1 MPRRLLSL
9 LVTLVVLL
17 TGITPVG
24 PVVSAAQSSHGCCR
38 TMQST
43 PAHDRCPQ
51 PAAATM
57 SCCAPA
63 PARGSD
69 TQAPLPGAST
79 AHPPDFTLLKG
90 HAAHV
95 PGLPDLVD
103 GSVAQAFESARL
115 KLPHAPIYLRN
126 VVLLV

>member
-1 MPRRLLSL
+1 MRCRLLSL
-9 LVTLVVLL
+9 LLTLVVLL
-17 TGITPVG
+17 AGITPVG
-24 PVVSAAQSSHGCCR
+24 TVVSTAQSGHACCR
-38 TMQST
+38 TMQT
-43 PAHDRCPQ
+43 APAHDGCPR
-51 PAAATM
+51 PAAAM

-63 PARGSD
+63 PVRGSD
-69 TQAPLPGAST
+69 TQAPLPGATT

-103 GSVAQAFESARL
+103 GSVATAFESARL

>member
-1 MPRRLLSL
+1 MPAAERCSLRR
-9 LVTLVVLL
+9 
-17 TGITPVG
+17 
-24 PVVSAAQSSHGCCR
+24 R
-38 TMQST
+38 TMG
-43 PAHDRCPQ
+43 
-51 PAAATM
+51 
-57 SCCAPA
+57 
-63 PARGSD
+63 ARSP
-69 TQAPLPGAST
+69 PLPGAPT

-103 GSVAQAFESARL
+103 GSVATAFESARL